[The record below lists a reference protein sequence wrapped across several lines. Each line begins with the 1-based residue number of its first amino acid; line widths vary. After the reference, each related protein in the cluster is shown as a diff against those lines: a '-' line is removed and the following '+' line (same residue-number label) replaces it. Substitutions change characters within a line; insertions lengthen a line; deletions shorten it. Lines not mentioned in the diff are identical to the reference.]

1 MRRLSIGLLALLL
14 ATLGGAPAQ
23 ATTIL
28 SATLTNA
35 QENPPTVPTT
45 STGAPRPASFGT
57 ANFVLNDAMTALTFS
72 ATVFNIDFT
81 GTQTPDVND
90 NLTAAHIHAGPT

>member
-1 MRRLSIGLLALLL
+1 MRRSSIGLLALLL

-28 SATLTNA
+28 SATLTNV

-45 STGAPRPASFGT
+45 SAGAPRANAALKGLFG
-57 ANFVLNDAMTALTFS
+57 
-72 ATVFNIDFT
+72 VF
-81 GTQTPDVND
+81 PSSR
-90 NLTAAHIHAGPT
+90 